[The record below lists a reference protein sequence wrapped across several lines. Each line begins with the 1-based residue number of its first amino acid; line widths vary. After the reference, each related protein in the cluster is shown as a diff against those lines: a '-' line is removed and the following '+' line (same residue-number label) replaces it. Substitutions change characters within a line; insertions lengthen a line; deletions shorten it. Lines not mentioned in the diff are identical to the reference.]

1 METRNL
7 TCINCPLGCAL
18 TVEMNG
24 ETIIQVKGNTC
35 KRGEVYAR
43 REVTAPVRM
52 VTSTVRV
59 TGGTLPVLSVKTRE
73 PIPKEK
79 IFACVRELKRICLQA
94 PVRIGDVVLVDVADT
109 GVDIVAT
116 KSVEV
121 VAGETGGMYD

>member
-1 METRNL
+1 MEIKNL
-7 TCINCPLGCAL
+7 TCINCPLGCAIK
-18 TVEMNG
+18 VEMDG
-24 ETIIQVKGNTC
+24 ETILHVKGNTC

-79 IFACVRELKRICLQA
+79 IFACVQALKVIELLA
-94 PVRIGDVVLVDVADT
+94 PVHAGDVVLKNAADT
-109 GVDIVAT
+109 GVDIVVT
-116 KSVEV
+116 KN
-121 VAGETGGMYD
+121 VALVKS